1 MRKEIPMRKLLCLLM
16 ILALLPLT
24 ASAAVKMSLTPGER
38 CVEYAF
44 TAPDEWVRLT
54 WKSRNVS
61 GGVTLYGPGGEF
73 AGALALPFSGEGGK
87 YTITVQNLKLQKL
100 AEQSVTL
107 PQAADYTVPAGKSNG
122 KVSNMTLEETPA
134 GFRYAFD
141 VPDTDYVMLYFRSV
155 QENAVFPVFPVDEK
169 GHYAGEV
176 KTDIT
181 FSRDLFTVQVRNAA
195 GNSRREGEVR
205 KGYEAPPAPEAR
217 PGRLSGVT
225 VCIDPGHHENHRP
238 FKEDKGP
245 GLTGFT
251 HNSGGMGQGRKTLR
265 KESSVVLETGMI
277 LRDLLIAEGAAVVMT
292 REKPDDFRT
301 NRDRCDIAEAG
312 GAQILLRLHCN
323 MNDNNNK
330 TGIMIYGPLRSEYA
344 QAVAHKDEY
353 RLLGNLFLTEMKKA
367 TGFELTD
374 KTGFVTLNDDYV
386 GNNWA
391 KMLCF
396 LVEMGYMSNI
406 GEDYK
411 MAVPEYQTQ
420 LARGMVEGV
429 YQVAL
434 RRGWITE

>member
-1 MRKEIPMRKLLCLLM
+1 MRKLLCLLM
-16 ILALLPLT
+16 ILALLPVT
-24 ASAAVKMSLTPGER
+24 ACAAVEMSLTPGER
-38 CVEYAF
+38 RVEYAF

-54 WKSRNVS
+54 WKSKNVS

-73 AGALALPFSGEGGK
+73 SGVLELPFSGEGGP
-87 YTITVQNLKLQKL
+87 YTFTVQDLKLKTM
-100 AEQSVTL
+100 ATAKVTL
-107 PQAADYTVPAGKSNG
+107 PQAADHTVPTGKSNG
-122 KVSNMTLEETPA
+122 KVSNMTLEETPT

-155 QENAVFPVFPVDEK
+155 QENAVFPIFPADDK
-169 GHYAGEV
+169 GHYEGEI

-181 FSRDLFTVQVRNAA
+181 FARDLFTVQVRNSA
-195 GNSRREGEVR
+195 GNSRKEATVR

-217 PGRLSGVT
+217 PGRLTGVT
-225 VCIDPGHHENHRP
+225 VCIDPGHHENHQP
-238 FKEDKGP
+238 FKEGKGP
-245 GLTGFT
+245 GLQGIV

-265 KESSVVLETGMI
+265 REYIVTLEAGMI
-277 LRDLLIAEGAAVVMT
+277 LRDLLLAEGATVVMT

-301 NRDRCDIAEAG
+301 NLDRCNIAEEG

-323 MNDNNNK
+323 MHENRSH
-330 TGIMIYGPLRSEYA
+330 TGIQLYGPLNSEYA
-344 QAVAHKDEY
+344 KAVAPKDEY
-353 RLLGNLFLTEMKKA
+353 RALGNIFLNEMKKA
-367 TGFELTD
+367 TGFELTE
-374 KTGFVTLNDDYV
+374 KTGRLALNDNYV

-411 MAVPEYQTQ
+411 LATTEYQTQ
-420 LARGMVEGV
+420 LAQGMVEGV

>member
-1 MRKEIPMRKLLCLLM
+1 MRKLLCLLM
-16 ILALLPLT
+16 ILALLPVT
-24 ASAAVKMSLTPGER
+24 ASAAVKLSLTPGER
-38 CVEYAF
+38 CVAYEF

-54 WKSRNVS
+54 WKSKNVS
-61 GGVTLYGPGGEF
+61 GDVTLYGPGGEF
-73 AGALALPFSGEGGK
+73 SGTLELPFSGEGGK
-87 YTITVQNLKLQKL
+87 YTVTVQNLRLQKL
-100 AEQSVTL
+100 AEQSVAL
-107 PQAADYTVPAGKSNG
+107 PRAADYTVPAGRANG
-122 KVSNMTLEETPA
+122 SVSNLTLTETPE

-141 VPDTDYVMLYFRSV
+141 APNTDYMTLYFRSV
-155 QENAVFPVFPVDEK
+155 QENAAFPVFPADEA
-169 GHYAGEV
+169 GHYEGEV
-176 KTDIT
+176 RTEVT
-181 FSRDLFTVQVRNAA
+181 FARDLFTVQVRNGA

-205 KGYEAPPAPEAR
+205 KGYEAPAAPEGQ

-225 VCIDPGHHENHRP
+225 VCIDPGHHENHQP
-238 FKEDKGP
+238 FKEGKGP
-245 GLTGFT
+245 GLEGFV
-251 HNSGGMGQGRKTLR
+251 HNSGGMGQGKKTLR
-265 KESSVVLETGMI
+265 KESIVVLETGMI
-277 LRDLLIAEGAAVVMT
+277 LRDLLIAEGAKVVMT

-301 NRDRCDIAEAG
+301 NIERCDIAEAG

-323 MNDNNNK
+323 MNNNNNK

-344 QAVAHKDEY
+344 RAVAPKDEY

-367 TGFELTD
+367 AGFELTD

-406 GEDYK
+406 GEDCK

-420 LARGMVEGV
+420 LAQGMVEGV